1 MTRYVGVGQRSSFAK
16 PPVGYGWNEVDESS
30 ILWTDLKTHF
40 MMLKCGVFSFL
51 FGFWKQI

>member
-40 MMLKCGVFSFL
+40 MMLCGFFSFL